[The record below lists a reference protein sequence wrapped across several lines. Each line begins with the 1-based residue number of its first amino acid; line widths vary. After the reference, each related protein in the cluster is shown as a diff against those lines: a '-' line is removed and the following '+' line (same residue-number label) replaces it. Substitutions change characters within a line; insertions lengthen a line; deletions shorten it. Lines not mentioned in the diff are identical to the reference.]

1 MSSASLQTFGNPA
14 KAWFPG
20 GVEDPD
26 LALVAV
32 LVADAEYWD
41 VKANKAVQINMLD
54 EGFDGAWYWDLEQR
68 AGCSQAAWW
77 AI

>member
-1 MSSASLQTFGNPA
+1 MHALRHPWLRRAAAAPARRTLQVICN
-14 KAWFPG
+14 
-20 GVEDPD
+20 
-26 LALVAV
+26 VATGPRPT
-32 LVADAEYWD
+32 A
-41 VKANKAVQINMLD
+41 ANKAVQINMLD